1 MRGLGLPLSLHTKL
15 TLWYSGVLLAILV
28 AIGVLSYS
36 WLGFGLQQD
45 LDASLLTVAQVI
57 KDTGSSEQGPGESEA
72 LLRQLLGPELY
83 DKFVQLLDP
92 EGRPHGP
99 REGRR
104 TDVLPLSPQ
113 ARARAARGQH
123 TIETVAVAGAEPVRL
138 LTLPVVRDG
147 RVTEIIQV
155 GMALRRTQAVRDR
168 YFDTLIVLIPLG
180 VGLAALG
187 GAVIARVALRPVD
200 EMARTARRI
209 TAEDLSRRV
218 ERRGTG
224 DELDRLAETLN
235 GMLARLDEAFGQTR
249 RFAAD
254 AAHELRTPLT
264 VLRGGIEVALR
275 MERSPDEYRRVLA
288 SSLEE
293 VERLIRLAED
303 LLLLSRSLAGPEGS
317 RAPVDLEPLVLE
329 VFDVGARVGR
339 DAGVSVRVDATAPV
353 TVRGDATALRRA
365 LLNLVENAVKY
376 TPPGGKV
383 EIGLRRGDG
392 VAEITVADT
401 GVGIE
406 PADVERIFEPF
417 VRLDTARARD
427 TGGAGLGLAIAR
439 SIVAAHG
446 GTITVES
453 RPGSGSRFAI
463 RLPST
468 PSSS

>member
-1 MRGLGLPLSLHTKL
+1 VRGLPRPLSVRTRL
-15 TLWYSGVLLAILV
+15 TLWYTGVLLAILV
-28 AIGVLSYS
+28 AMAGLSYS
-36 WLGFGLQQD
+36 WLSFSLQQD

-57 KDTGSSEQGPGESEA
+57 KDTGSSGQAPGESDA
-72 LLRQLLGPELY
+72 LLRQLLGPEIY

-92 EGRPHGP
+92 EGRPHAG
-99 REGRR
+99 REDRR
-104 TDVLPLSPQ
+104 ADVLPLSPQ
-113 ARARAARGQH
+113 ARARAARGQR
-123 TIETVAVAGAEPVRL
+123 TLETVVVGGVEPVRL

-147 RVTEIIQV
+147 HVSEIIQV
-155 GMALRRTQAVRDR
+155 GMALRRTLAVRDR

-200 EMARTARRI
+200 EMASTARRI

-218 ERRGTG
+218 DRRGSG

-235 GMLARLDEAFGQTR
+235 GMLARLEDAFGQTR

-275 MERSPDEYRRVLA
+275 MERSPEEYRRVLA

-317 RAPVDLEPLVLE
+317 RGPVDLEALVLE
-329 VFDVGARVGR
+329 AFDVGARIGSL
-339 DAGVSVRVDATAPV
+339 AGVSVRIDATTPA
-353 TVRGDATALRRA
+353 TVPGDGAALRRA
-365 LLNLVENAVKY
+365 LVNLVENAVKY

-383 EIGLRRGDG
+383 ELGLGRTDG
-392 VAEITVADT
+392 GVEITVADT
-401 GVGIE
+401 GIGIA

-417 VRLDTARARD
+417 LRLDAARAHD
-427 TGGAGLGLAIAR
+427 TGGAGLGLAITR
-439 SIVAAHG
+439 SIVIAHG
-446 GTITVES
+446 GVIAVES
-453 RPGSGSRFAI
+453 RPGSGSRFTI
-463 RLPST
+463 RLPLV
-468 PSSS
+468 PA